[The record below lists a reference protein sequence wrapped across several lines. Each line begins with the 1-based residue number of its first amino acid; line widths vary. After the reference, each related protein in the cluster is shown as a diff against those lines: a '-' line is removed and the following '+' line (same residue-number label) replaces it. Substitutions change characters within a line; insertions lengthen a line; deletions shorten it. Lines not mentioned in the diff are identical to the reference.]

1 MSRSIR
7 LTVIVED
14 STSMENPDLLAKH
27 GLSLLIEIELE
38 DSKRLTLMMD
48 TSPSAD
54 ITLGNMQSMAI
65 DPKEIALIVL
75 SHGHYDHTGGLLGV
89 LKKVGRQ
96 TLVVVHPN
104 AFSPKLKLKPSIK
117 YVGSPCRLS
126 SVERAGGVVLSTRN
140 PVALAEGIS
149 TSGEIERVTTFEG
162 VEGFWTIDNGM
173 FMKDDMVDDQALL
186 IRIQDKGLGIITGC
200 AHAGIINTIRH
211 AQKVMKTDKVYAV
224 VGGFHLAQS
233 NNERIETTI
242 RELTNL
248 DPTMICPCH
257 CTGFKATKQLTEA
270 FGDRCIPLRTGDILR
285 L

>member
-1 MSRSIR
+1 MNRSLR

-14 STSMENPDLLAKH
+14 STSMENPNLLAKH
-27 GLSLLIEIELE
+27 GLSLLVEVEME
-38 DSKRLTLMMD
+38 DSKQLTLMMD
-48 TSPSAD
+48 TGPSAD
-54 ITLGNMQSMAI
+54 VTLSNMQSMTINPQEI
-65 DPKEIALIVL
+65 DLIML

-89 LKKVGRQ
+89 LRKVGRQ
-96 TLVVVHPN
+96 TLVIVHPR
-104 AFSPKLKLKPSIK
+104 AFNPKLKLKPSIK
-117 YVGSPCRLS
+117 SIGSPYSLS
-126 SVERAGGVVLSTRN
+126 VIERAGGVVLRARN
-140 PVALAEGIS
+140 SVALAEGIS
-149 TSGEIERVTTFEG
+149 TSGEIERGTTFEG

-186 IRIQDKGLGIITGC
+186 IRIQDKGLGVITGC

-211 AQKVMKTDKVYAV
+211 AQKVMDIDKVYAV
-224 VGGFHLAQS
+224 VGGFHLAQA

-242 RELTNL
+242 RELTSLN
-248 DPTMICPCH
+248 PTMICPCH